1 MHTPV
6 EPLRFILMPLG
17 SAGDVHPFIW
27 LARLLRQRG
36 HEVLMLAQAV
46 VCEMPERAGIP
57 TRGWGVKEEQEQ
69 VLKNPDIWHP
79 QKAFPLL
86 MGYLPQWTRE
96 MLPLIREELE
106 KGDRARTVFMSG
118 TLAFAAKVASEL
130 FAVPW
135 IPVHLQPSLFMSVE
149 EPPIMTARLEWIPR
163 APRWVRR
170 ALFGLIGWRVDQ
182 VLGPAVRSIREESG
196 LPIGSRK
203 GLMNQCWHSA
213 DGEIALF
220 PDWFARQAPDWPAG
234 AVTTRF
240 PLYDEARERP
250 IDPALE
256 AFLGA
261 GDAPVI
267 ITPGSANAH
276 GAAFI
281 REAAAG
287 CALIGKRPLVVT
299 RFPEQVGVLPP
310 GGASFEYI
318 PFGRVFPRG
327 AAVIHHGGVGT
338 TAQCFAAGVPQFIMP
353 MSHDQPDN
361 AARVKRMGAGDYLYP
376 KKFRASRIAEKLRG
390 LTASP
395 AVRDACRQARQRI
408 ESQMS
413 EDQMGELIE
422 RMCRRAHR

>member
-1 MHTPV
+1 MPQ
-6 EPLRFILMPLG
+6 PLKFILAPLG

-36 HEVLMLAQAV
+36 HDVVMLAQDV
-46 VCEMPERAGIP
+46 VREMPERAGIP

-86 MGYLPQWTRE
+86 MGFLPQWTRE
-96 MLPLIREELE
+96 MLPLIREEVE
-106 KGDRARTVFMSG
+106 KSDRTRTILMSG
-118 TLAFAAKVASEL
+118 TLAFAAKIASEL

-135 IPVHLQPSLFMSVE
+135 IPVHLQPSLFMSIE
-149 EPPIMTARLEWIPR
+149 EPPIMTAGLEWIPH

-170 ALFGLIGWRVDQ
+170 ALFGLISWRVDQ
-182 VLGPAVRSIREESG
+182 VLRPAVKGIRQESG
-196 LPIGSRK
+196 LPIGSLK
-203 GLMNQCWHSA
+203 GLMNQCWHSG

-220 PDWFARQAPDWPAG
+220 PDWFAHKAADWPAG

-256 AFLGA
+256 AFLAA
-261 GDAPVI
+261 GEPPVI

-281 REAAAG
+281 REAAAACG
-287 CALIGKRPLVVT
+287 RIGKRPLVVT
-299 RFPEQVGVLPP
+299 RFPDQVGSLPA
-310 GGASFEYI
+310 GGASSEYI

-338 TAQCFAAGVPQFIMP
+338 TAQCFAAGVPQMIMP

-361 AARVKRMGAGDYLYP
+361 AARVKRMGVGDYLYP
-376 KKFRASRIAEKLRG
+376 KKFTAAQIAQKLGSLIASREVK
-390 LTASP
+390 
-395 AVRDACRQARQRI
+395 DACLERQAMTA
-408 ESQMS
+408 SQMS
-413 EDQMGELIE
+413 ENDMGELIE
-422 RMCRRAHR
+422 QICRRAHR